1 MTEQMDS
8 VANGKPVPTHAAKSK
23 RTPAHAAKRKR
34 TPAYVMV
41 TGALWNNLSS
51 VIPIGV
57 NIFMTPFLIHG
68 FGVQRWGLLALVG
81 SISLFL
87 GPLGGGLGGALGRY
101 FALYAAKDDKTKTT
115 QTLLT
120 MSGLLLV
127 LGLVAT
133 ALSWWLAAPVMSLF
147 HVNGG
152 LRPQGVFLL
161 RTLGILVMIGF
172 LHNAFASVINARQ
185 RYAFTNTITIV
196 VFGAGSLGL
205 IVCVEIH
212 AGLQGV
218 AFVYIAQQV
227 LASAFTLPIAFRY
240 LSRQGLGF
248 LSWHEVKEIARYA
261 ASIQLTGLIGI
272 VNSEI
277 DSLLIGGFF
286 RLKAVAFYN
295 AGTNLTAEI
304 RNLTFN
310 LLGPL
315 GIHLTRTFADAGDD
329 GTVGTFE
336 RLQRAWVIMSTGI
349 SVVALGS
356 VYFMIVVWLGPQF
369 SLGGEIAVLA
379 MAGNLVNLWTG
390 ALTQYLAAVGRPD
403 VEVRYAVIAMV
414 TNVAATFALLVLGP
428 LGVTGAGTT
437 AAIFAS
443 LILVKIARRFYRSDI
458 TNFLRDVPILPS
470 VLACAFTVGAE
481 AIMRPHLPQGAFG
494 LLLTGIPALGGGIV
508 YGAAVLGKRSP
519 AFLSVLVHR
528 PFNISRLAEL
538 AFSS

>member
-1 MTEQMDS
+1 
-8 VANGKPVPTHAAKSK
+8 
-23 RTPAHAAKRKR
+23 
-34 TPAYVMV
+34 MV
-41 TGALWNNLSS
+41 SGALWNNLSS
-51 VIPIGV
+51 VVPIGV

-81 SISLFL
+81 SISVFL

-101 FALYAAKDDKTKTT
+101 FALYAAKDDKIKTT
-115 QTLLT
+115 QTLFT

-133 ALSWWLAAPVMSLF
+133 ALSWWLAPPVMSLF
-147 HVNGG
+147 RVNDG

-161 RTLGILVMIGF
+161 RTLGILVMAGF
-172 LHNAFASVINARQ
+172 LHNAFASVVNARQ
-185 RYAFTNTITIV
+185 RYAFTNTISIV

-205 IVCVEIH
+205 IVCVDVH

-218 AFVYIAQQV
+218 ALVYVAQQV
-227 LASAFTLPIAFRY
+227 LASAFTLPLAFRY

-248 LSWHEVKEIARYA
+248 LRWREVKEIGRYA
-261 ASIQLTGLIGI
+261 ASIQLMGLIGL
-272 VNSEI
+272 VNNEL
-277 DSLLIGGFF
+277 DGLLIGAFF
-286 RLKAVAFYN
+286 RLKALAFYN
-295 AGTNLTAEI
+295 AGSNLSAEI
-304 RNLTFN
+304 RNLTSN
-310 LLGPL
+310 LIGPL
-315 GIHLTRTFADAGDD
+315 GIHLTRTYADAGDD
-329 GTVGTFE
+329 GTIETFD
-336 RLQRAWVIMSTGI
+336 RLQRAWVIVSTGI

-369 SLGGEIAVLA
+369 SLGGEIAALA

-403 VEVRYAVIAMV
+403 VEVRYALIAMG
-414 TNVAATFALLVLGP
+414 TNVAATIALLILGP
-428 LGVTGAGTT
+428 LGVTGGGTV

-443 LILVKIARRFYRSDI
+443 LLLVKIARRFYRADI

-470 VLACAFTVGAE
+470 VLACVFTAGTE
-481 AIMRPHLPQGAFG
+481 AILEPHLPQGVLG
-494 LLLTGIPALGGGIV
+494 LLLTGIPALAGSAV

-519 AFLSVLVHR
+519 AFIKVLVYR